1 MTGQP
6 PPGPPAQAPA
16 AWVLPAAPTV
26 APHQRV
32 HVVGEVTAK
41 LGAEEAVWGH
51 LNMLLEHTR
60 RDRGN
65 LRYEILRDAGDPGHF
80 LVHQTWK
87 TPRHLHKH
95 LQSESVAKR
104 VHAIQRAAQVPLQ
117 LTVCDVQRAHTKPA
131 SASAPASGAAAPRSP
146 GTPGQPV
153 LAPRRGGAMIDR
165 FGIAP

>member
-16 AWVLPAAPTV
+16 VWVLPAAPTV
-26 APHQRV
+26 APHLPV

-41 LGAEEAVWGH
+41 LGAEEAVRGH

-60 RDRGN
+60 HDRGN

-87 TPRHLHKH
+87 TRQHLHKH

-104 VHAIQRAAQVPLQ
+104 IHAIQRAAQVPLQ
-117 LTVCDVQRAHTKPA
+117 LTVCEVQRAHTKPA
-131 SASAPASGAAAPRSP
+131 SGATARRSP
-146 GTPGQPV
+146 GTPDQPV
-153 LAPRRGGAMIDR
+153 LAPRRRGAMIDR
-165 FGIAP
+165 FGTAP